1 MPTFLCPECGGLI
14 PLANSSLRCLAC
26 GQHFPRVGSIPVILP
41 QPDAHL
47 ALWRS
52 QLSLLKSQGQKT
64 HEAFKRAAAA
74 GGLSPRT
81 VKRLESLAEAVG
93 QQAEDIV
100 AVMGPAL
107 GGEPA
112 PPSANLPRGVVEYIS
127 YLYRDW
133 AWPDE
138 ANRENEWAVSQFS
151 SLGGASIGRTLV
163 LGAGACRLAYDL
175 HRRLKASETLVVDID
190 PYLLVTA
197 QQVIRGKRVPLT
209 EASLKVME
217 IGGLARRWTLTAPAG
232 ALPEEDFQF
241 LLADGLNPP
250 LTSASFDTVVT
261 PWFIDQVPQ
270 KLPEFVATLRRLL
283 RPGGRWLNQGPLIY
297 PDSLP
302 FERRYCRE
310 ELFELLARGGFEIG
324 TWSGDS
330 RPYLVSPL
338 SGAGKIESVLTFI
351 ASSTAG

>member
-1 MPTFLCPECGGLI
+1 
-14 PLANSSLRCLAC
+14 
-26 GQHFPRVGSIPVILP
+26 
-41 QPDAHL
+41 
-47 ALWRS
+47 
-52 QLSLLKSQGQKT
+52 
-64 HEAFKRAAAA
+64 
-74 GGLSPRT
+74 
-81 VKRLESLAEAVG
+81 
-93 QQAEDIV
+93 
-100 AVMGPAL
+100 
-107 GGEPA
+107 
-112 PPSANLPRGVVEYIS
+112 
-127 YLYRDW
+127 
-133 AWPDE
+133 
-138 ANRENEWAVSQFS
+138 
-151 SLGGASIGRTLV
+151 
-163 LGAGACRLAYDL
+163 
-175 HRRLKASETLVVDID
+175 
-190 PYLLVTA
+190 
-197 QQVIRGKRVPLT
+197 
-209 EASLKVME
+209 ME

-324 TWSGDS
+324 TWSVDS